1 MSSTWIHL
9 YRPFHVVAY
18 FDVALALLVLGV
30 RHPGS
35 VRAIP
40 RTTQIP
46 DGIRGLLHQMS
57 QRVSIGKYHDMSYPD
72 SGSPEPL

>member
-18 FDVALALLVLGV
+18 FDAALALLVLGV

-35 VRAIP
+35 VRASP
-40 RTTQIP
+40 RTTHIP
-46 DGIRGLLHQMS
+46 DSIRGLLHQMG
-57 QRVSIGKYHDMSYPD
+57 QRGSISKYHDMSYLD